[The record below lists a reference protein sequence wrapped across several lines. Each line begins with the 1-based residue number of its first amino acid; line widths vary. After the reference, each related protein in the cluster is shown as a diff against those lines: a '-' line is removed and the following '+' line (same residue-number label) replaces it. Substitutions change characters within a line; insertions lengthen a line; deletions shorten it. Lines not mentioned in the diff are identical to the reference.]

1 MIRILLLYGLLG
13 FSSAWAQDGEPENA
27 SDDAPVEV
35 PDLEEDED
43 EEFVEDELLDD
54 PELYSK
60 EGEDDFI
67 PTDEVRFEQSI
78 PFPTDI

>member
-1 MIRILLLYGLLG
+1 MIPKLLLLGLLG
-13 FSSAWAQDGEPENA
+13 FAPAWAQESATE
-27 SDDAPVEV
+27 SDAEDARVEV
-35 PDLEEDED
+35 PELEED

-67 PTDEVRFEQSI
+67 PTDEVLFEQSI

>member
-1 MIRILLLYGLLG
+1 MIRIIVLFSLLG
-13 FSSAWAQDGEPENA
+13 YSYSWAQESETDVEPDDGQ
-27 SDDAPVEV
+27 VEV
-35 PDLEEDED
+35 PELEEDD

>member
-1 MIRILLLYGLLG
+1 MIRITLMCCLLG
-13 FSSAWAQDGEPENA
+13 LSHSWAQE
-27 SDDAPVEV
+27 SDAGDAPEETQVEV
-35 PDLEEDED
+35 PELEEDD

-54 PELYSK
+54 PELYSR

-78 PFPTDI
+78 PYPTDI

>member
-1 MIRILLLYGLLG
+1 MIRILLLFGLLG
-13 FSSAWAQDGEPENA
+13 FTSAWAQEGETESEPE
-27 SDDAPVEV
+27 DAQVEV
-35 PDLEEDED
+35 PELEEDD

>member
-1 MIRILLLYGLLG
+1 MVRIIVLFSLLG
-13 FSSAWAQDGEPENA
+13 FSYSWAQESEADSEP
-27 SDDAPVEV
+27 DDAQVEV
-35 PDLEEDED
+35 PELEDDD

-54 PELYSK
+54 PELYSR

-78 PFPTDI
+78 PYPTDI